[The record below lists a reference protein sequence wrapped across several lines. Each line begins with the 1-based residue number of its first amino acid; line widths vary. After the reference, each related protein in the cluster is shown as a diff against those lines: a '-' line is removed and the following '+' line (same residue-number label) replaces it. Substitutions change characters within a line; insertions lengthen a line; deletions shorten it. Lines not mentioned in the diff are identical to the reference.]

1 MACSQWSNAYW
12 IFLSGAAPP
21 ALSFQTLVQQL
32 CGFSVHSRIVVVAY
46 LKKIHGASPFRN
58 HLIESAE
65 NSIHSISDCHR
76 AVRYA
81 VMF

>member
-1 MACSQWSNAYW
+1 MRGVSSDAVYRIPHSR
-12 IFLSGAAPP
+12 AAPP
-21 ALSFQTLVQQL
+21 ALSFQMLVQQL
-32 CGFSVHSRIVVVAY
+32 CGFSVHSRVIVVAY

-58 HLIESAE
+58 RLIERAGK
-65 NSIHSISDCHR
+65 SIHSISDCPV